1 VRPIFQ
7 IMLPA
12 CLLFVLIGCTEQTF
26 VAEDYL
32 YLEDRYNVTIRRD
45 VRGVPHI
52 LGETNA
58 DAAFG
63 FAYAQAED
71 NWQLIEEAMPFYR
84 GNNGLFIGQD
94 GAVTDFL
101 VHWLGIWETLDANY

>member
-1 VRPIFQ
+1 MRPNFQ
-7 IMLPA
+7 TMLSA
-12 CLLFVLIGCTEQTF
+12 CAVYALIGCAEPAF

-32 YLEDRYNVTIRRD
+32 YLEDRYAVTIRRD
-45 VRGVPHI
+45 IRGVPHV

-71 NWQLIEEAMPFYR
+71 NWQLIEEAWMR
-84 GNNGLFIGQD
+84 TMNGISALICGSILKPMRM
-94 GAVTDFL
+94 G
-101 VHWLGIWETLDANY
+101 